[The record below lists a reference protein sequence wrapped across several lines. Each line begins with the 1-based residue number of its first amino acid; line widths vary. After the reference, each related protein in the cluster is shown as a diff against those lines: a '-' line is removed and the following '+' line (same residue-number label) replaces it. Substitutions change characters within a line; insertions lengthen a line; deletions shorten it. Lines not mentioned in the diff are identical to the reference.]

1 LHGEEPSDITWH
13 ENIGMFVLAGMT
25 VLFGIMPFIFWD
37 MMSDWSS
44 GFVVDTMVE
53 AMHSQGWR
61 P

>member
-1 LHGEEPSDITWH
+1 
-13 ENIGMFVLAGMT
+13 MFVLAGMT